1 MIGTSRYIAV
11 SGQSLRAGPQE
22 MSLRA
27 LAITLLLPPLG
38 FLLLGLVGLSIS
50 RGWHRGSRILV
61 GIGLAGLL
69 VLAVPAVPDLMLV
82 ALERSISP
90 APGNAAPP
98 AAIVILSGDARLAAG
113 SPLRTVLGPLTLERL
128 RCGAELARAT
138 GLPVLVTG
146 GSIDDHGEALGS
158 VMARDLIQDFGVPV
172 RWVEATARDTWENA
186 ALSEAML
193 RQAGI
198 GSVFVVTQG
207 WHMPRALT
215 AFRHLGLVATP
226 AATPLNVPPRL
237 GWAMLVPQA
246 SAWTRS
252 YYAMHEWIGLLWY
265 QMRVR
270 AGS

>member
-38 FLLLGLVGLSIS
+38 ILLLGLVGLSIS

-113 SPLRTVLGPLTLERL
+113 SPLRTVLG
-128 RCGAELARAT
+128 
-138 GLPVLVTG
+138 
-146 GSIDDHGEALGS
+146 
-158 VMARDLIQDFGVPV
+158 
-172 RWVEATARDTWENA
+172 
-186 ALSEAML
+186 
-193 RQAGI
+193 
-198 GSVFVVTQG
+198 
-207 WHMPRALT
+207 
-215 AFRHLGLVATP
+215 
-226 AATPLNVPPRL
+226 
-237 GWAMLVPQA
+237 
-246 SAWTRS
+246 
-252 YYAMHEWIGLLWY
+252 
-265 QMRVR
+265 
-270 AGS
+270 